1 MVCPACGAEVPE
13 GTQWCGKCFIN
24 ILNPEIGHLA
34 SVGRRLGAI
43 ILDKAITYFVLVFLL
58 GFLYVPIYAILFLN
72 TSKTHTINLYLL
84 MFAMFASYI
93 GFYSFFYSKGTT
105 PGKAIL
111 RIYIVKKDGRIADF
125 GTMIVREWIVK
136 LISTPFFLGFLWALF
151 DKEKRTWHDMILGTY
166 VVVRPKR
173 QAAMSQ
179 ESHKKAS

>member
-24 ILNPEIGHLA
+24 IQNPEIGHLA

-43 ILDKAITYFVLVFLL
+43 ILDNVITYFVFTFLFIL
-58 GFLYVPIYAILFLN
+58 IYITLFLN
-72 TSKTHTINLYLL
+72 TNEMHTTDLGFVEF
-84 MFAMFASYI
+84 MVFVSYI
-93 GFYSFFYSKGTT
+93 GFCSFFYSKGTT

-111 RIYIVKKDGRIADF
+111 GIYVVKKDGRSAGF

-136 LISTPFFLGFLWALF
+136 WISTPLSLGFFWALF

-173 QAAMSQ
+173 QAAISQ
-179 ESHKKAS
+179 EYHKKAS